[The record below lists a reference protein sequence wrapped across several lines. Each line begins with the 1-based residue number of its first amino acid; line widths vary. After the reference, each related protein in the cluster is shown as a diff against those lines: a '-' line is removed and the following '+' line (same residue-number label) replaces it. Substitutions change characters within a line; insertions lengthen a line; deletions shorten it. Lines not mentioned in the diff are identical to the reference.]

1 MAFRFKASKY
11 KNAAAKVP
19 KKDGWITDISVSRG
33 LSSQGNHI
41 KANCHHIAYNHDS
54 PGGTTLGILP
64 LNSVGRQDRSTPMLH
79 AHADFVTDFDFSP
92 FDVFTESSLL
102 VTGSQD
108 CSVKLWTL
116 PSGPLLEPPS
126 ATATLTTL
134 DRRVE
139 NVLWHPTAENI
150 LGFSSDRSVRIWDV
164 GAQQEAYVLEDH
176 NDLVQSFSWKED
188 GSLLATSCKDK
199 KIRVLDPRAGSTVQA
214 GEGHQ
219 NVRDSRVLWLGEK
232 DMLLSV
238 GFSKM
243 RERQYIVWDPR
254 NMGQTLATEALDSN
268 TGPIMPLYDADTGM
282 LFLAGKG
289 DSAVRYFEVTSKH
302 PYLTECQPHMSS
314 EQVKG
319 VAMVP
324 KRAMDVMTG
333 EVNRVLLL
341 VHQAII
347 PLPYIVPRKSYRDFH
362 EDLYPDTA
370 SGQPTMTAQ
379 EWMDGGNNMV
389 TKISLDPKKRPT
401 APVKQ
406 SGGGPPPQA
415 ASAPPPSKPMVQPKP
430 STQEVEPVTSTPVES
445 VKEDSKPQPAA
456 VQVPKPAVQVPKLA
470 TGTTPAPAPEASNS
484 GASTKISSEDT
495 ATKESPTKDSASQ
508 KGANRKSMFLAG
520 LPTSKFRH
528 LKCTTLHKST
538 HIVNIRNL
546 NVSLYGECDGFHAN
560 ADRVAVPLSV
570 TGGQIAIFEVSQ
582 PGRLPDTG
590 VPTVQNGTTV
600 MDFCWDPFNT
610 HRLAVAADATI
621 NIWNIPEGGLTETL
635 TEPECSLRG
644 HEEKIYCMKFHP
656 TASDIMAS
664 ASFDMSV
671 RVWDLSAEQ
680 QVFKL
685 RGHTDQ
691 IFSLAWSPDG
701 QYLATVCKDGSIRI
715 YNPRDSTRPLREGDG
730 PVGAR
735 GARVVWACD
744 GKCLAVTGFS
754 KSSTRTVF
762 VFNAEDLSAPL
773 TTVGIDE
780 STTILVPYYDEDSR
794 VLFLTGKGDSQIF
807 SYEVSTEKPYLIELA
822 TTAFS
827 SPHQGVSYL
836 PKKVCNVKDVEF
848 AQGFKLNKTTLEPL
862 SFTVPRIKMEY
873 FQDDLFPDT
882 RACWEPAMTA
892 QEWLEGGNKVQR
904 TISLQHADM
913 KPLSEAPKEAPAPKK
928 YQSYNPETYKTD
940 QQKKEELM
948 RAMDSKLEL
957 KGDPLPQD
965 LCEGV
970 DDDEWDD

>member
-19 KKDGWITDISVSRG
+19 KKDGWITDISVPRG

-41 KANCHHIAYNHDS
+41 KANCHHIAYCHDS
-54 PGGTTLGILP
+54 PGGNILGILP
-64 LNSVGRQDRSTPMLH
+64 LNSVGRQDRSTPLLH
-79 AHADFVTDFDFSP
+79 AHADSVTDFDFSP
-92 FDVFTESSLL
+92 FDAFSETSLL
-102 VTGSQD
+102 ATGSQD
-108 CSVKLWTL
+108 CSVKLWTI
-116 PSGPLLEPPS
+116 PAGPLTESSS
-126 ATATLTTL
+126 AMATLTTL

-139 NVLWHPTAENI
+139 TVLWHPTAENI

-164 GAQQEAYVLEDH
+164 GTQQEAYVLEDH

-199 KIRVLDPRAGSTVQA
+199 KIRVLDPRAGSTVQS
-214 GEGHQ
+214 GDGHQ
-219 NVRDSRVLWLGEK
+219 NVRDSRVLWLGDK

-238 GFSKM
+238 GFSK
-243 RERQYIVWDPR
+243 
-254 NMGQTLATEALDSN
+254 
-268 TGPIMPLYDADTGM
+268 
-282 LFLAGKG
+282 G
-289 DSAVRYFEVTSKH
+289 DSVVRYFEVTSKH
-302 PYLTECQPHMSS
+302 PYLSECQPHMSS
-314 EQVKG
+314 EQLKG

-324 KRAMDVMTG
+324 KRAMEVMAG

-347 PLPYIVPRKSYRDFH
+347 PLPYIVPRK
-362 EDLYPDTA
+362 
-370 SGQPTMTAQ
+370 
-379 EWMDGGNNMV
+379 V

-401 APVKQ
+401 APSRQ
-406 SGGGPPPQA
+406 SGGGPPPPA
-415 ASAPPPSKPMVQPKP
+415 ASTRPTLPPSKPVVQAKP
-430 STQEVEPVTSTPVES
+430 PTQNMEPVASTPVEP
-445 VKEDSKPQPAA
+445 VKEDRKPPAVQAPKPAA
-456 VQVPKPAVQVPKLA
+456 TPAPKPAV
-470 TGTTPAPAPEASNS
+470 TPAPAPAATNREVTDKLPS
-484 GASTKISSEDT
+484 KDT
-495 ATKESPTKDSASQ
+495 ATKESPTEESASQ
-508 KGANRKSMFLAG
+508 KGSNRKSMFLAG
-520 LPTSKFRH
+520 IPTSKFRH
-528 LKCTTLHKST
+528 LKCTTLHKSS

-546 NVSLYGECDGFHAN
+546 NVSLFGECDGFHAN
-560 ADRVAVPLSV
+560 PDR
-570 TGGQIAIFEVSQ
+570 VSQ

-600 MDFCWDPFNT
+600 MDFCWDPFNKR
-610 HRLAVAADATI
+610 RLAVAADATI
-621 NIWNIPEGGLTETL
+621 NIWHIPEGGLTETL
-635 TEPECSLRG
+635 TEPEFCLRG

-754 KSSTRTVF
+754 RSSTRTIF
-762 VFNAEDLSAPL
+762 VFSAEDLSAPL

-827 SPHQGVSYL
+827 LPHQGVSFL
-836 PKKVCNVKDVEF
+836 PKNVCNVKDVEF
-848 AQGFKLNKTTLEPL
+848 AQAYQLNKTTLEPL
-862 SFTVPRIKMEY
+862 SFTVPRVKMEY

-882 RACWEPAMTA
+882 RASWEPAMTA
-892 QEWLEGGNKVQR
+892 QEWLDGGNKVQR
-904 TISLQHADM
+904 IVSLRPSDM

-928 YQSYNPETYKTD
+928 YESYNPDTYKTD
-940 QQKKEELM
+940 EQKKEELM

-970 DDDEWDD
+970 DDDEWK